1 MRRRVALLIASV
13 PAIVGLMSGAA
24 LAWHTRQQLAH
35 GQTGGF
41 CILARDAT
49 LAHRPGKEL
58 SVRLMLAR
66 AAIDGRTSR
75 LMYGPDWSLQYF
87 STDVIGLAFTT
98 AAQRAAWYDALPR
111 CHSAGSVA
119 SDGLGNLENKAR
131 SSGPNAQRHSTN
143 Q

>member
-1 MRRRVALLIASV
+1 MGRKRIALICAALPVVAG
-13 PAIVGLMSGAA
+13 IVGTAA
-24 LAWHTRQQLAH
+24 LAWRTQTRLAH
-35 GQTGGF
+35 GQVGDF
-41 CILARDAT
+41 CVIARDDT

-66 AAIDGRTSR
+66 AAIRGGEQAT
-75 LMYGPDWSLQYF
+75 GPGWTLQYL
-87 STDVIGLAFTT
+87 STDLLGLAFTT
-98 AAQRAAWYDALPR
+98 TAQRAAWYDSLPR

-119 SDGLGNLENKAR
+119 SDGLGNLANSAR